1 MEGSQPDYRLEIIE
15 KDRLYL
21 VYEGGKEICLG
32 FVTRAEA
39 EAWVIE
45 HSKWHQP
52 VCCICGSAATRAA
65 DPWTT
70 IQVSVISG
78 AVKAHMVAGTS
89 PMLAKANSARP
100 RRGCREGSPPDSTMP
115 ISAERQKQR
124 DTYPRQD
131 GKSVRHPVLPSAAQP
146 VFPPH
151 PHAGHDSKGAR
162 APTPYRHF
170 CRQPQ
175 RETISR
181 HRRALRQVIP
191 VEFVGK

>member
-1 MEGSQPDYRLEIIE
+1 MEESQPDYRLEIIE

-70 IQVSVISG
+70 IQVSVSSG
-78 AVKAHMVAGTS
+78 AVKAHMSCWNLANAGEGKFSS
-89 PMLAKANSARP
+89 PAAR
-100 RRGCREGSPPDSTMP
+100 MP
-115 ISAERQKQR
+115 
-124 DTYPRQD
+124 
-131 GKSVRHPVLPSAAQP
+131 
-146 VFPPH
+146 
-151 PHAGHDSKGAR
+151 
-162 APTPYRHF
+162 
-170 CRQPQ
+170 
-175 RETISR
+175 
-181 HRRALRQVIP
+181 
-191 VEFVGK
+191 